1 MRLLGYTSRTTAGTD
16 IEAELMKRVRRL
28 LELTWLSALGIAL
41 AVSALTTDR
50 RARQVEENPSFC
62 DPFGYLQMAHEIRRA
77 AASGTAPQFK
87 LETPHTRLLVEFMQ
101 SQQQP
106 LPLWDEMVAPL
117 AFHYFPA
124 ADHVAV
130 QYPPGAG
137 LMLSLFPEGKALHG
151 LNRLVVAVFLVAGLV
166 MLVVAAI
173 KRLPLAAGFFVLA
186 LTLGLEIVAQLDNA
200 SFSVNSLLSPLFLSG
215 LCLCGAWA
223 LRTDNVKSF
232 YLAWFLTV
240 LAGLFFGFAILAR
253 IPVVLLLPGVLLLLW
268 PVSLRA
274 VHKSPWVPFILG
286 VFAGGILPLM
296 VHQSR
301 IAGAWYLSTYASQD
315 STPPALGRVWSNIS
329 YYFGPGRS
337 TTVNWALPV
346 VFVGCVGLILWSK
359 RRETAV
365 APAAFLRR
373 LSWSRVIA
381 SALTIL
387 AVSNVYFLTHEIRIH
402 YYLWPALFGAV
413 LLVALAAFAL
423 ENGPAA
429 TTLAYGSLRRSL
441 LLIGIILSLAPGLI
455 VMGRVWSHY
464 EPPSTE
470 TPPKRFSLPAE
481 LADES
486 AWVWACGLSGTF
498 WYYAHKP
505 THKLTSTNADTRE
518 LVFKFVRGRGEPQYV
533 VNDDPSMQA
542 VLDEIIRLGGTL
554 ERRGEVDKYPYYL
567 IHWPSH

>member
-1 MRLLGYTSRTTAGTD
+1 
-16 IEAELMKRVRRL
+16 MKRVGRI

-41 AVSALTTDR
+41 VASALTTDR

-62 DPFGYLQMAHEIRRA
+62 DPFGYLQMAQEIRRA
-77 AASGTAPQFK
+77 AASGTAPQFS

-117 AFHYFPA
+117 AFHYFPT

-151 LNRLVVAVFLVAGLV
+151 LNRLVVAIFLVAGLM

-200 SFSVNSLLSPLFLSG
+200 SFSMNSLLSPVLLSG
-215 LCLCGAWA
+215 LCLSGVWA
-223 LRTDNVKSF
+223 LRTDNLKSF

-253 IPVVLLLPGVLLLLW
+253 IPVVLLLPGILLMLW

-274 VHKSPWVPFILG
+274 VHKSAWVPFILG

-296 VHQSR
+296 FHQSR
-301 IAGAWYLSTYASQD
+301 VAGAWYLSTYAAQD
-315 STPPALGRVWSNIS
+315 NTPPALGRVWTNIS

-337 TTVNWALPV
+337 SSVNWVLPV
-346 VFVGCVGLILWSK
+346 IFVGCVGLILWSK
-359 RRETAV
+359 RRETA
-365 APAAFLRR
+365 AGPAVFVRR

-402 YYLWPALFGAV
+402 YYPWPALFGAV
-413 LLVALAAFAL
+413 LLLALATFAL

-429 TTLAYGSLRRSL
+429 TALADGWLRRSL
-441 LLIGIILSLAPGLI
+441 LVIGILLSLAPGLV

-464 EPPSTE
+464 EPPSRE

-481 LADES
+481 LAEES

-542 VLDEIIRLGGTL
+542 VLDEIIQLGGTL
-554 ERRGEVDKYPYYL
+554 EHRGEVDRYPYYL
-567 IHWPSH
+567 IHWP

>member
-1 MRLLGYTSRTTAGTD
+1 
-16 IEAELMKRVRRL
+16 
-28 LELTWLSALGIAL
+28 
-41 AVSALTTDR
+41 
-50 RARQVEENPSFC
+50 
-62 DPFGYLQMAHEIRRA
+62 
-77 AASGTAPQFK
+77 
-87 LETPHTRLLVEFMQ
+87 VEFMQ
-101 SQQQP
+101 SRQQP

-151 LNRLVVAVFLVAGLV
+151 LNRLVVAIFLVAGLV

-200 SFSVNSLLSPLFLSG
+200 SFSMNSLLSPLLLSG
-215 LCLCGAWA
+215 LCLSGAWA
-223 LRTDNVKSF
+223 LRADNVKSF

-286 VFAGGILPLM
+286 VLAGGILPLM

-301 IAGAWYLSTYASQD
+301 VAGAWYLSTYASQD
-315 STPPALGRVWSNIS
+315 STPPALRHVWTNIS

-337 TTVNWALPV
+337 SAVNWALPV
-346 VFVGCVGLILWSK
+346 IFVGCVGLILWSN

-365 APAAFLRR
+365 EPAAFLRR
-373 LSWSRVIA
+373 VSWSRVIA

-402 YYLWPALFGAV
+402 YYPWPALFGAV
-413 LLVALAAFAL
+413 LLLALAAFAL
-423 ENGPAA
+423 EKGPAA
-429 TTLAYGSLRRSL
+429 TRLADGWLRRSL
-441 LLIGIILSLAPGLI
+441 LVIGIILSLAPGLI
-455 VMGRVWSHY
+455 VMRRVWSHY

-481 LADES
+481 LTDES

-498 WYYAHKP
+498 WYYARKP

-518 LVFKFVRGRGEPQYV
+518 LVFKFVRGRGEPQYI
-533 VNDDPSMQA
+533 VNDYPSMQA
-542 VLDEIIRLGGTL
+542 VLDEIIQMGGTL
-554 ERRGEVDKYPYYL
+554 EHRGEVDSYPYYL
-567 IHWPSH
+567 IHWP

>member
-16 IEAELMKRVRRL
+16 IEAEMMKRVRRL

-62 DPFGYLQMAHEIRRA
+62 DPFGYLQMAQEIRRA

-87 LETPHTRLLVEFMQ
+87 LETHHTRLLVEFMR
-101 SQQQP
+101 SQQQA

-137 LMLSLFPEGKALHG
+137 LMLSLFPAGKALHG

-166 MLVVAAI
+166 MLLVAAI

-200 SFSVNSLLSPLFLSG
+200 SFSMNSLLSPLLLSG
-215 LCLCGAWA
+215 LCLCGAWS
-223 LRTDNVKSF
+223 LRSDNAKGL
-232 YLAWFLTV
+232 YLAWFLTI

-301 IAGAWYLSTYASQD
+301 VAGAWYLTTYAHENT
-315 STPPALGRVWSNIS
+315 TPPTLGRIGENLS
-329 YYFGPGRS
+329 YYFGPERS
-337 TTVNWALPV
+337 STVNWALPV
-346 VFVGCVGLILWSK
+346 IFVGCVGLILWSK
-359 RRETAV
+359 RRAPV
-365 APAAFLRR
+365 AGPAAFLRR

-381 SALTIL
+381 SAFTIL
-387 AVSNVYFLTHEIRIH
+387 AVSNVYFLTHEARIH
-402 YYLWPALFGAV
+402 YYPWPALFGAV
-413 LLVALAAFAL
+413 LLLALGAFAL
-423 ENGPAA
+423 ENGSAA
-429 TTLAYGSLRRSL
+429 TTRGYGWLRRTL
-441 LLIGIILSLAPGLI
+441 LLAGLTLSLAPGLV
-455 VMGRVWSHY
+455 VMGRVWSHSQ
-464 EPPSTE
+464 PPSME
-470 TPPKRFSLPAE
+470 TPPKQFSIPEE

-505 THKLTSTNADTRE
+505 THRLTSTNADTRE
-518 LVFKFVRGRGEPQYV
+518 LVFKFVRDRGEPQYI
-533 VNDDPSMQA
+533 VNDYPSMQA
-542 VLDEIIRLGGTL
+542 VLDEIIQMGGTL
-554 ERRGEVDKYPYYL
+554 ERRGEVDRYPYYL